1 MHTSTALFI
10 HSSINSHVHIPA
22 HFIFKRGKDGSW
34 DQMRL
39 LAHLLSCSFLRISSS
54 SEAKMEVGIRCAN
67 SLTYYLAHFCS
78 FLLISSSCEAKTE
91 VRIRCALKAEIFS
104 PRLRTER
111 WKVFERMKKNTTI
124 EKNGKKW
131 RKNYNWEQ
139 NHNWEKM
146 AENRKDTLQLDKM
159 VETRWWNWGKVDK
172 DFQCANK
179 TMQS

>member
-1 MHTSTALFI
+1 MFTS
-10 HSSINSHVHIPA
+10 
-22 HFIFKRGKDGSW
+22 
-34 DQMRL
+34 L
-39 LAHLLSCSFLRISSS
+39 LISSS
-54 SEAKMEVGIRCAN
+54 REAKTEVGIRCVY

-78 FLLISSSCEAKTE
+78 FLLISSSSEAKTE
-91 VRIRCALKAEIFS
+91 VRIRCALKAGRFS

-111 WKVFERMKKNTTI
+111 WKVFERMKKKI
-124 EKNGKKW
+124 PQLRKMARNGK
-131 RKNYNWEQ
+131 KNYNWEQ

-159 VETRWWNWGKVDK
+159 VETRWWNWEKVDK